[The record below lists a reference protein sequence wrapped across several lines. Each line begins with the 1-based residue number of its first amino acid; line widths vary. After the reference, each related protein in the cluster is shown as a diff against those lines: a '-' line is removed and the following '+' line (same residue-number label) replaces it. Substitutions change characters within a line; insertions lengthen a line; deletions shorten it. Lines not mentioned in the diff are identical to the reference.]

1 MLSETAEARV
11 IDDDSNI
18 GGSDIKIIAVPINP
32 LPIVEADAV
41 SMHSFEVSVDDEVR
55 TARLHTALALEVL
68 RRRDNRYGGGGSA
81 VSLVKISI
89 SLFFFIIVMIYLIM

>member
-1 MLSETAEARV
+1 MIYDTAEARV
-11 IDDDSNI
+11 IYNDSNI
-18 GGSDIKIIAVPINP
+18 EVSDIEIIAVPINAIP
-32 LPIVEADAV
+32 VVEADAV